1 MTLHSLTPVEEPYR
15 RQMTS
20 YRRTRS
26 AILEGTKKLIAN
38 VGLQRT
44 NMIDIADASEVS
56 RATLYNHFR
65 DKGSVLRAVLE
76 SEIERVFLV
85 VDSEMSPSEAL
96 RTISHEIS
104 TDPALDMMRK
114 TDVGALAQLLV
125 KFDDSLW
132 QHVDTAL
139 AKLLGNENVATIARL
154 WLVGQVLQPLSAGEI
169 QEQARVIV
177 SLASPQLN

>member
-1 MTLHSLTPVEEPYR
+1 
-15 RQMTS
+15 MTS

-26 AILEGTKKLIAN
+26 AILEGTKNLIAS

-76 SEIERVFLV
+76 SEIERVFRV
-85 VDSEMSPSEAL
+85 SEMSPSEAL

-125 KFDDSLW
+125 QVDDPLWKQVDASLG
-132 QHVDTAL
+132 
-139 AKLLGNENVATIARL
+139 KLLGDENVATIARL
-154 WLVGQVLQPLSAGEI
+154 WLVGQVLQPLNASEI

-177 SLASPQLN
+177 SLTSPQLI

>member
-1 MTLHSLTPVEEPYR
+1 MEEPYR

-26 AILEGTKKLIAN
+26 AILEGTKKLIAT

-44 NMIDIADASEVS
+44 NMIDIADTSEVS

-85 VDSEMSPSEAL
+85 VDSDISPREAL
-96 RTISHEIS
+96 KAISMEIS
-104 TDPALDMMRK
+104 MDQALDMMRK
-114 TDVGALAQLLV
+114 TDAGSLAQLLV
-125 KFDDSLW
+125 RQDDPLW
-132 QHVDTAL
+132 QHIDASL
-139 AKLLGNENVATIARL
+139 KKLLGDENVATIARL
-154 WLVGQVLQPLSAGEI
+154 WLVGQVLQPLNVRQI
-169 QEQARVIV
+169 QEQSNAIV
-177 SLASPQLN
+177 SNSSQQSI